1 MVKKR
6 VKELIPD
13 PVEVIAWFKA
23 MLAIM
28 SGRQLAREMG
38 IDPSIVNR
46 NHVRMREGRPLTRP
60 FRRQI
65 EAILERERQ
74 EKIRLKQA
82 EDQAAAK
89 AEADRQ
95 ADVDRETKSK
105 RTVERQ
111 GKTVGGILFA
121 IGTARR
127 MREEEEEK
135 AEQRKASLLAITPQ
149 LEKLREMGILTSW
162 DEDNLPGD
170 AGELVDAGVTA
181 FPYVSPDMLLVAL
194 APDDYVFPCG
204 LTAAQ
209 LRKGVTAQ
217 RRLQPTAVPEGQPR
231 PLFIGV
237 VPASYVYRKPL
248 PGEIWRHGERDAKL
262 IVEQRSL
269 TQTYGHLASGR
280 LPLIVSP
287 ETAGAF
293 ERLIEIE
300 ETSDLEFKDSVLGPD
315 ARDRLKR
322 LQRRAIAP
330 AIGTVTGEIIAGAVK
345 GVARWTVRESWQ
357 WALGLLFLA
366 IALSVAAGIVWGV
379 VEGVKLAGVV
389 LGAARTWLVDNGLW
403 SVDSAI
409 LAPIAIIMMIVVA
422 CWVWRREG
430 ESRWPSMLR
439 FSAVVLVLVS
449 IVSVLTG
456 IAIGVKAIHDVI
468 VASGGLSQ
476 SIYIP

>member
-1 MVKKR
+1 MLKKR

-13 PVEVIAWFKA
+13 PVEVLEWFKA

-28 SGRQLAREMG
+28 SGRQLAKEMG

-46 NHVRMREGRPLTRP
+46 NHVRMREGRPLTKP

-65 EAILERERQ
+65 EGILEGERQ
-74 EKIRLKQA
+74 KKIQQKRA
-82 EDQAAAK
+82 EDRAAAK

-95 ADVDRETKSK
+95 ADVDRETESK

-217 RRLQPTAVPEGQPR
+217 QRLQPTAVPEGQPR

-330 AIGTVTGEIIAGAVK
+330 AIGAVTGETIAGAVK
-345 GVARWTVRESWQ
+345 GVAGWTVREGWQ
-357 WALGLLFLA
+357 WALGLLVVA

-379 VEGVKLAGVV
+379 VEGIKLAGEGFRSVA
-389 LGAARTWLVDNGLW
+389 GWIGENKRTAIDG
-403 SVDSAI
+403 AI
-409 LAPIAIIMMIVVA
+409 LLVLYLALAGLA
-422 CWVWRREG
+422 LWWVWRKDG
-430 ESRWPSMLR
+430 ESRWQVAGRVTLV
-439 FSAVVLVLVS
+439 ALLVVFGLGVGLVGTTL
-449 IVSVLTG
+449 L
-456 IAIGVKAIHDVI
+456 KA
-468 VASGGLSQ
+468 GLEFALAYGF
-476 SIYIP
+476 IRP